1 MEARGDLAGMRILVD
16 TYNLRLPTGTG
27 IKTYGLSLIE
37 ALQRLQVEVSLL
49 TDVRKPKTRY
59 PQLDEVLIYDVK
71 PAVRQRWW
79 RVATAG
85 LRGLRGVFKRPRAE
99 RVQIDKVIPD
109 DRFGEKL
116 AISTLFN
123 LPQCY
128 RLADATYRSMRRL
141 TRLKPPSKV
150 DVWHATCQLPLRV
163 RGAQQVT
170 TIHDLIP
177 LKLPYT
183 TLDDK
188 RVFYSAVRDALRDSA
203 LIFAVSECTKRDL
216 LSFYDVPEEKIIVT
230 YQALPNLRY
239 WPGEAF
245 ATSVL
250 EQYSLRQGEY
260 LLFVGNIE
268 PKKNVRML
276 LRAVS
281 MLQTRMPLVVVGRK
295 AWLWE
300 ELVGEAQKFFGS
312 QPRYEERVRWL
323 GDIPSLEV
331 GALYAN
337 AACLV
342 FPSLYEGFGLP
353 PLEAMRFGC
362 PVITSNV
369 SSLPEIC
376 GNAALYVDPHEP
388 TQIAEAIANL
398 LADQELQVQL
408 ITAGYKRVEFF
419 SMENYAERL
428 LMAYSQLLV

>member
-1 MEARGDLAGMRILVD
+1 MVARGDLAGMRILVD

-27 IKTYGLSLIE
+27 VKTYGMSLIE
-37 ALQRLQVEVSLL
+37 ALQQLEVDVSLL
-49 TDVRKPKTRY
+49 TDVRMPKTKY
-59 PQLDEVLIYDVK
+59 HQLEEVLMYDVK

-79 RVATAG
+79 RVAT
-85 LRGLRGVFKRPRAE
+85 LRFRRLRGVVNRLRAE
-99 RVQIDKVIPD
+99 RVQVDKVIPD
-109 DRFGEKL
+109 ERFGDNI
-116 AISTLFN
+116 AVSTLFN

-128 RLADATYRSMRRL
+128 LLADATYRSLQWL
-141 TRLKPPSKV
+141 TRLELSTKV
-150 DVWHATCQLPLRV
+150 DVWHATYPLPLRV
-163 RGAQQVT
+163 RGAKQVT

-188 RVFYSAVRDALRDSA
+188 RVFYSKVRDALRDSA

-216 LSFYDVPEEKIIVT
+216 LSFYDVPEEKIVVT
-230 YQALPNLRY
+230 YQALPNVLQV
-239 WPGEAF
+239 PGEAL
-245 ATSVL
+245 AALILKKYRL
-250 EQYSLRQGEY
+250 EQRQY
-260 LLFVGNIE
+260 ILFVGNIE

-281 MLQTRMPLVVVGRK
+281 MLQTSMPLVIVGRK

-300 ELVGEAQKFFGS
+300 EQVSESERLFGP
-312 QPRYEERVRWL
+312 QRRNRERVRWL
-323 GDIPSLEV
+323 EDIPSWDL

-337 AACLV
+337 AACFV

-362 PVITSNV
+362 PVISSNV

-388 TQIAEAIANL
+388 AQIAEAIAQL
-398 LADQELQVQL
+398 LDDQDLQAQL
-408 ITAGYKRVEFF
+408 ISSGYKRVEFF

-428 LMAYSQLLV
+428 LTAYSQLLI

>member
-37 ALQRLQVEVSLL
+37 ALQRLQVDVGLL
-49 TDVRKPKTRY
+49 TDVHKPKTRY
-59 PQLDEVLIYDVK
+59 PQLEAVLMYDVNQ
-71 PAVRQRWW
+71 AVRQRWW
-79 RVATAG
+79 RVTTAG
-85 LRGLRGVFKRPRAE
+85 LRGLRGLFNRLRAE
-99 RVQIDKVIPD
+99 RVEIDKVIPD
-109 DRFGEKL
+109 DRFGEKV
-116 AISTLFN
+116 AVSTLFN

-128 RLADATYRSMRRL
+128 RLADATYRSTRRL
-141 TRLKPPSKV
+141 TRLKPPSKI

-203 LIFAVSECTKRDL
+203 LIFTVSECTKRDI

-230 YQALPNLRY
+230 YQALPNVRQ
-239 WPGEAF
+239 WTGEAF
-245 ATSVL
+245 TASIL
-250 EQYSLRQGEY
+250 EQYKLQQREY
-260 LLFVGNIE
+260 ILFVGNIE

-276 LRAVS
+276 LRAVG
-281 MLQTRMPLVVVGRK
+281 MLQTSMPLVVVGRK

-300 ELVGEAQKFFGS
+300 EQISEAQKLFAPQS
-312 QPRYEERVRWL
+312 SYEERVRWL
-323 GDIPSLEV
+323 EDIPSWEL

-337 AACLV
+337 AACFV

-362 PVITSNV
+362 PVISSNA

-388 TQIAEAIANL
+388 TQIAEAIAQL
-398 LADQELQVQL
+398 LDDQELQAQL

-428 LMAYSQLLV
+428 LMAYAQLLV

>member
-1 MEARGDLAGMRILVD
+1 VVVRDDLAGMRILVD
-16 TYNLRLPTGTG
+16 TYNLRLSTGTG

-49 TDVRKPKTRY
+49 TDVRKPKTKY
-59 PQLDEVLIYDVK
+59 PQLDEVLLYDVK

-109 DRFGEKL
+109 DRFGEKIT
-116 AISTLFN
+116 ISTLFN

-141 TRLKPPSKV
+141 TRLQPPSKV

-177 LKLPYT
+177 LKLPYA

-188 RVFYSAVRDALRDSA
+188 RMFYSAVRDALRDSA
-203 LIFAVSECTKRDL
+203 LIFAVSECTKRDI

-230 YQALPNLRY
+230 YQALPHGRQ
-239 WPGEAF
+239 WPGAAF
-245 ATSVL
+245 AAALL
-250 EQYSLRQGEY
+250 EQYGLRQGEY

-281 MLQTRMPLVVVGRK
+281 MLQTHIPLVIVGRK

-300 ELVGEAQKFFGS
+300 EQLGEAKQLFGS
-312 QPRYEERVRWL
+312 QSRYEERVRWL
-323 GDIPSLEV
+323 EGIPSWELGV
-331 GALYAN
+331 LYTH

-362 PVITSNV
+362 PVISSNV

-388 TQIAEAIANL
+388 VQIAEAIVKL
-398 LADQELQVQL
+398 LDDRELQAQL
-408 ITAGYKRVEFF
+408 IAAGYKRVEFF

-428 LMAYSQLLV
+428 LTAYSQLSI

>member
-1 MEARGDLAGMRILVD
+1 MEARGNLAGVRILVD
-16 TYNLRLPTGTG
+16 TYNIRLPTGTG

-37 ALQRLQVEVSLL
+37 ALQRLQVEISLL
-49 TDVRKPKTRY
+49 TDIRKPKTKY
-59 PQLDEVLIYDVK
+59 PQLDAVLIYDAK
-71 PAVRQRWW
+71 PWVRQRWW
-79 RVATAG
+79 RAETLG
-85 LRGLRGVFKRPRAE
+85 LFLLKSVFKQLKVE
-99 RVQIDKVIPD
+99 SIQIDKVIPD
-109 DRFGEKL
+109 ERFGAKS
-116 AISTLFN
+116 AVSTLFN

-128 RLADATYRSMRRL
+128 WLADATYRLMRHL
-141 TRLKPPSKV
+141 TPLKLLSKV
-150 DVWHATCQLPLRV
+150 DVWHATCPLPLRV
-163 RGAQQVT
+163 RGAKQIT

-203 LIFAVSECTKRDL
+203 LIFAVSECTKRDIL
-216 LSFYDVPEEKIIVT
+216 AFYDVPEEKIIVT
-230 YQALPNLRY
+230 YQALPNVQQ
-239 WPGEAF
+239 WPAEVLA
-245 ATSVL
+245 ASIL

-260 LLFVGNIE
+260 ILFVGNIE

-281 MLQTRMPLVVVGRK
+281 MLQTSMPLVIVGRK

-300 ELVGEAQKFFGS
+300 EQISEAPKLFAPQS
-312 QPRYEERVRWL
+312 RYEERVRWL
-323 GDIPSLEV
+323 EDIPSWEL

-337 AACLV
+337 AACFV

-362 PVITSNV
+362 PVISSNV

-388 TQIAEAIANL
+388 AQIAEAIAQL
-398 LADQELQVQL
+398 LADQELRAQL

-419 SMENYAERL
+419 SMENYVERL
-428 LMAYSQLLV
+428 LMAYSQLLA

>member
-1 MEARGDLAGMRILVD
+1 MVARGDLAGMRILVD

-203 LIFAVSECTKRDL
+203 LIFAVSECTKRDI
-216 LSFYDVPEEKIIVT
+216 LSFYDVPEAKIIVT

-250 EQYSLRQGEY
+250 EQYNLRQGEY

-268 PKKNVRML
+268 PKKNVRIL

-281 MLQTRMPLVVVGRK
+281 MLQTRLPLVVVGRK

-300 ELVGEAQKFFGS
+300 EQVGEAQKFFAPQS
-312 QPRYEERVRWL
+312 RYEERVRWL
-323 GDIPSLEV
+323 EDIPSWEL

-337 AACLV
+337 AACFV

-362 PVITSNV
+362 PVISSNV

-388 TQIAEAIANL
+388 TQIAEAIAQL
-398 LADQELQVQL
+398 LADQELQAQL